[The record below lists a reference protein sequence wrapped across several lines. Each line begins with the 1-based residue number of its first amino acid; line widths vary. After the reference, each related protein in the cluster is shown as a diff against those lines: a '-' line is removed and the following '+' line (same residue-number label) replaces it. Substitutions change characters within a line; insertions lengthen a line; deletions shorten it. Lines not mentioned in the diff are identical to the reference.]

1 MPRISLIP
9 TRTADGR
16 HIIFKARVE
25 SNRERLLAAVRRA
38 LGRRRTALQG
48 S

>member
-16 HIIFKARVE
+16 HIILKARVE

-38 LGRRRTALQG
+38 LGRRAALQG
-48 S
+48 G

>member
-9 TRTADGR
+9 TRTPDGR
-16 HIIFKARVE
+16 HIIYKVRVD
-25 SNRERLLAAVRRA
+25 SNRDRLRDLIRRIF
-38 LGRRRTALQG
+38 GRGPALQ

>member
-16 HIIFKARVE
+16 HIIYKVRVE
-25 SNRERLLAAVRRA
+25 SNRERLTAAIRRA
-38 LGRRRTALQG
+38 LGRRPAAAA

>member
-9 TRTADGR
+9 TRTPDGR
-16 HIIFKARVE
+16 HIIYKVRVD
-25 SNRERLLAAVRRA
+25 SNRDRIRELIRRLV
-38 LGRRRTALQG
+38 GRRPALT